1 MSQWHMYRP
10 GQYIDADE
18 LSSFPTQGWTL
29 LERTYGMPQTAAQK
43 APGRTT
49 LISRDELIEGV
60 RRGSLKL
67 MIWSIQPGN
76 VVYEV
81 TGVGVSYIFSMPQN
95 WFEQQQSEKDE
106 ANFNRRK

>member
-1 MSQWHMYRP
+1 MYRA
-10 GQYIDADE
+10 GQYINADD

-29 LERTYGMPQTAAQK
+29 LERNYGMPPTNAQK
-43 APGRTT
+43 HKGPA
-49 LISRDELIEGV
+49 LITREELIDGV

-67 MIWSIQPGN
+67 MVWAIQPGA

-95 WFEQQQSEKDE
+95 WFEQQEKDKE
-106 ANFNRRK
+106 ESNLNRRK